1 MVDVNKPTLLIA
13 GGGVVA
19 LVVVAVLVGAALTQ
33 PNAPSVGG
41 ESTPTPVEATPLP
54 PLETTTGGPATA
66 TPSGPATATATPYP
80 TLTPTPSPSPT
91 PTATPELTEV
101 PADSFDEREVERLVV
116 EYINER
122 RSAANYSTL
131 GVDGATADRLTEMA
145 RGHSVD
151 MADLGEA
158 IHRIDGAKSAD
169 RYRESD
175 LYDRC
180 RWPAADSDSLVTAD
194 DNALEA
200 VGTTVAGQPYTK
212 DDERR
217 FNGDEAAVARALVD
231 SWWATDTYRP
241 RLARPNAS
249 VVGVGVEITRRGDV
263 FATVNLC

>member
-1 MVDVNKPTLLIA
+1 MVDVNKPTLLVA

-19 LVVVAVLVGAALTQ
+19 LVVVAVLVSAALSQ
-33 PNAPSVGG
+33 PNVPSVSG

-54 PLETTTGGPATA
+54 PLERTTGGPATA
-66 TPSGPATATATPYP
+66 TPSGPATATPTPYP
-80 TLTPTPSPSPT
+80 TLTPTLSST
-91 PTATPELTEV
+91 PTATPELTAV
-101 PADSFDEREVERLVV
+101 PAESFDEREVERLVV
-116 EYINER
+116 TFLNER

-131 GVDGATADRLTEMA
+131 GVDGTTADRLIEMA

-158 IHRIDGAKSAD
+158 VHRIDGAESAD
-169 RYRESD
+169 RYRGAE

-180 RWPAADSDSLVTAD
+180 RWPAADSNSLVTAD
-194 DNALEA
+194 HNALEA
-200 VGTTVAGQPYTK
+200 VGTTVAGQPYTE

-217 FNGDEAAVARALVD
+217 FNGDEEAVARALVD
-231 SWWATDTYRP
+231 SWWETDTYRP

-249 VVGVGVEITRRGDV
+249 VVGVGVDITRRGDV